1 MGNRAVITFQD
12 ASLEE
17 LDKSQVGI
25 YLHWNGGI
33 ESIEGFCM
41 SASRL
46 DISEPSRFIQML
58 GNWFKG
64 HLSVYVNT
72 VGKLDFDNYDNGVY
86 VLNRLDPNLNTGSK
100 HWYIARRFYVPDHL
114 GNGFD
119 VKLSNHD
126 HNVLAM
132 ANECYTSS
140 RDFFKKDKLVSV

>member
-12 ASLEE
+12 GSLEE
-17 LDKSQVGI
+17 LDTSQIGV

-41 SASRL
+41 SATRL
-46 DISEPSRFIQML
+46 DIREPARFIQML

-64 HLSVYVNT
+64 HLSVYVNI
-72 VGKLDFDNYDNGVY
+72 VGRLDYDNYDNGVY
-86 VLNRLDPNLNTGSK
+86 VLNRYGDQKWN
-100 HWYIARRFYVPDHL
+100 IVRRFHVPDHL

-119 VKLSNHD
+119 VKLSNHGAV
-126 HNVLAM
+126 VLDI
-132 ANECYTSS
+132 ANECYTNS